1 MFFQRGSVNSDSE
14 DDSAFIALN
23 ISITTRMDKEMVEAV
38 RAVSSLKTEQEMSA
52 NLRLVV
58 LQEWK

>member
-1 MFFQRGSVNSDSE
+1 MFFQRGRVTRDSE
-14 DDSAFIALN
+14 EDSAFMALN
-23 ISITTRMDKEMVEAV
+23 ISMTTRIDREMVEAV

-52 NLRLVV
+52 KLRLVT